1 LIGVSFNMMSEEK
14 VVENSVSEK
23 STEEEIKRQITE
35 EELTDVNLR
44 GYKKIN
50 VMRIA
55 QDLASQGITLDMTYN
70 STKEDYF
77 QKKSNSTEK

>member
-1 LIGVSFNMMSEEK
+1 MSEEK
-14 VVENSVSEK
+14 VVVENSEVDSKPIE
-23 STEEEIKRQITE
+23 EEEIKRQITE
-35 EELTDVNLR
+35 EELTDVKLR

-70 STKEDYF
+70 TTKEDYF
-77 QKKSNSTEK
+77 QNKTNEK

>member
-1 LIGVSFNMMSEEK
+1 MSEK
-14 VVENSVSEK
+14 VVVENSEVDPNPI
-23 STEEEIKRQITE
+23 EEIKRQITE
-35 EELTDVNLR
+35 EELTDVKLR

-70 STKEDYF
+70 TTKEDYF
-77 QKKSNSTEK
+77 QNKTNEK

>member
-1 LIGVSFNMMSEEK
+1 MSEEK
-14 VVENSVSEK
+14 VVVENSEVDQK
-23 STEEEIKRQITE
+23 STEEEEEIKRQITE
-35 EELTDVNLR
+35 EELTDVKLR

-70 STKEDYF
+70 TTKEDYF
-77 QKKSNSTEK
+77 QNKTNSNEK